1 MLRVEALSARLGGM
15 RFSFTLDVAAGE
27 CVAVIGPSGA
37 GKSTLLSLIAGFEVA
52 LSGHVAIDGRDVTAL
67 EPAMRPVSIVFQEHN
82 LFPHLDVA
90 ANVGLGLHPALRLA
104 SEDHAEIE
112 RALDRVG
119 LAGLNRRRPG
129 QLSGGQ
135 RQRVALARALVR
147 RRPVLL
153 LDEPFAALG
162 PALRQEMLILLDRL
176 RHDRGLAVLMV
187 SHHPDDAR
195 HIAERTAFVHGG
207 QILELGETE
216 RVLGASRSSE
226 LRAYLGDAPDRRGHH

>member
-1 MLRVEALSARLGGM
+1 MLSVEALSVRLGDM
-15 RFSFTLDVAAGE
+15 DFSFSLDVSAAE

-37 GKSTLLSLIAGFEVA
+37 GKSTLLALIAGFETPT
-52 LSGHVAIDGRDVTAL
+52 SGRVSIEGRDVTAL
-67 EPAMRPVSIVFQEHN
+67 EPALRPVSIVFQEHN

-90 ANVGLGLHPALRLA
+90 ANVGLGLHPALRLNR
-104 SEDHAEIE
+104 EDHAEIGG
-112 RALDRVG
+112 ALERVG
-119 LAGLNRRRPG
+119 LAGLHRRRPG

-162 PALRQEMLILLDRL
+162 PALRHEMLDLLGRL
-176 RHDRGLAVLMV
+176 RTDRGLAVLMV
-187 SHHPDDAR
+187 SHHPADAR

-207 QILELGETE
+207 RILEVGETD
-216 RVLGASRSSE
+216 RVLGASRSPE
-226 LRAYLGDAPDRRGHH
+226 LRAYLGDAPG